1 MTTTITPD
9 QVRQELSKQLRSK
22 ALMQALAIGGAGFG
36 AGFGLR
42 SLVGLGSEVK
52 RNLNPPKAQAPGSDF
67 IPMPSR
73 DEDEKRASL
82 QESAPAIASIPGI
95 DYMKNLIAGNKAT
108 TVGGIPWFP
117 PLAVAAG
124 AIGPYAGAHAAD
136 WIADKMRNSELDA
149 ELEEEKKKFHSALN
163 GNRGTKLGKAMA
175 EFKEAAA
182 KEAGLSALGGLLGL
196 MQAPEGHAMEGLGRG
211 AASGLGADAGAGL
224 GGAAAYLAAAPLAAR
239 GKLNAYLAALAAGA
253 GAGGYG
259 GYKAMQGLIGKPTYH
274 GMAKP
279 EQSSKLLDALGTA
292 AGTTAKGVGIGV
304 GTAAAA
310 YGGMGAG
317 LLGGA
322 GAGRSVRQLVDMVR
336 KVPIGEYS
344 DVGRRFESIPGMT
357 GAVAGLGLGGYGGYK
372 GTSSLLGGEKK
383 ASFNDTIGNL
393 LGMYGIY
400 AGATAIPAAM
410 ATYSATRS
418 ASPSATMP
426 EAVRR
431 RRYMLNA
438 NNPTPILVDGP
449 EEEQNDEPTEQ
460 TRR

>member
-1 MTTTITPD
+1 MTTITPD

-149 ELEEEKKKFHSALN
+149 ELEEEKKKFHGALN

-175 EFKEAAA
+175 EFKEAAV
-182 KEAGLSALGGLLGL
+182 KEAELASIGGLLGL
-196 MQAPEGHAMEGLGRG
+196 MQAPNGHAMEGVGRG
-211 AASGLGADAGAGL
+211 ATSGLGADVGAGL
-224 GGAAAYLAAAPLAAR
+224 GGAAAYAASLPLIR
-239 GKLNAYLAALAAGA
+239 SGQLRAALAAIAGGA
-253 GAGGYG
+253 GAGAYG
-259 GYKAMQGLIGKPTYH
+259 GYKATQGMIGKPNWH
-274 GMAKP
+274 EPSEPAAK
-279 EQSSKLLDALGTA
+279 SRVLSALGA
-292 AGTTAKGVGIGV
+292 ALKGTGVGIGTL
-304 GTAAAA
+304 GAGYLGGLAGIFT
-310 YGGMGAG
+310 GMGAG
-317 LLGGA
+317 KG
-322 GAGRSVRQLVDMVR
+322 VRNLTNAVR
-336 KVPIGEYS
+336 KFPISPYS
-344 DVGRRFESIPGMT
+344 DVGKAMEAIPAAAGVLT
-357 GAVAGLGLGGYGGYK
+357 GLSLGGYGGYR
-372 GTSSLLGGEKK
+372 GTSYLFGGGEKK
-383 ASFNDTIGNL
+383 ANFNDTIGNL

-410 ATYSATRS
+410 ATYSATRA

-438 NNPTPILVDGP
+438 NNPSPILVDGP
-449 EEEQNDEPTEQ
+449 EEEQNDEPAEQ
-460 TRR
+460 THR